1 VNAAGLGLVVGL
13 PGASVHAI
21 ALEWGADGGFV
32 VAHFGTLA
40 LWLLPAALL
49 GAARWAAAPSPTAAV
64 AELDARLALA
74 DRLSTALEFAGSD
87 APLVADQL
95 ADAGAH
101 AAGVD
106 AAAAFTPAWSR
117 LGPAALA
124 SLLLLMLVTGA
135 ALTWQWT
142 APPEP
147 TPLEQAAE
155 DLLAAIDR
163 DRAERIEL
171 GDREAVR
178 LLNDLQRRIQRIT
191 AREAVIRKKLAKR
204 EPPPA
209 PDPEEDPEIEPPPE
223 PKKGEQGITVDDLD
237 ALEAATLEEL
247 ALTDAM
253 EAEIVSELF
262 NDTQV
267 AQRLVEEFGE
277 LDHAEMDASHE
288 AHDASEYGKRTSTDD
303 AVSRAM
309 NEDMTGSAQVNPDT
323 LNSVEDRVQDNMS
336 MIKRDLD
343 AESMGAHDKGH
354 DTQESFNRFLKD
366 FVKELQATVAEKAL
380 GKKRKDDDRTV
391 KTTAGDAVA
400 DKRDAM
406 ADSGFEELDGPKR
419 QSADAPDEPVSG
431 AGKPPEGMKLQSGK
445 GDGDNAMA
453 MKGKGD
459 GTTSA
464 GATGA
469 GTGTQSGDGLRA
481 LIPPAG
487 TGQGPLEEV
496 LGTLAQGR
504 MPPEQRDRMFERMAR
519 HKVQAGLTSEA
530 DDLMFDYFAEAEAL
544 IVDHGEYLPPLFRDY
559 AHSYFE
565 AIRPG
570 AGNASADDD

>member
-1 VNAAGLGLVVGL
+1 VDAAAVAAVAGLVA
-13 PGASVHAI
+13 ASVHAGI
-21 ALEWGADGGFV
+21 LEFTAPGGLA
-32 VAHFGTLA
+32 VAHLPPLA
-40 LWLLPAALL
+40 LWLLPALVAGLV
-49 GAARWAAAPSPTAAV
+49 RWGFAPDAAASA
-64 AELDARLALA
+64 AELDARLGLD
-74 DRLSTALEFAGSD
+74 DRLGTALEFAGAD
-87 APLVADQL
+87 APLVADQR
-95 ADAGAH
+95 ADAAAH
-101 AAGVD
+101 AASVD
-106 AAAAFTPAWSR
+106 PAGAFSPAWRR
-117 LGPAALA
+117 LGPALLSAV
-124 SLLLLMLVTGA
+124 LLLMLVTGA
-135 ALTWQWT
+135 GLTWQWT

-147 TPLEQAAE
+147 TAVEQSAD

-163 DRAERIEL
+163 ERAQRIDV

-178 LLNDLQRRIQRIT
+178 LLNDLQRRIERIT
-191 AREAVIRKKLAKR
+191 AREAVLRKELAKR
-204 EPPPA
+204 EPPPPA
-209 PDPEEDPEIEPPPE
+209 AATEEEPELEPPPV
-223 PKKGEQGITVDDLD
+223 PEQVDRGITVEDLD

-262 NDTQV
+262 NETDV
-267 AQRLVEEFGE
+267 ARRLMEEFSE
-277 LDHAEMDASHE
+277 LDHAEMEATHNSVDASTYGDRTAADE
-288 AHDASEYGKRTSTDD
+288 A
-303 AVSRAM
+303 VQRAM
-309 NEDMTGSAQVNPDT
+309 NEGMTGNDQLDANQNLTESEDT
-323 LNSVEDRVQDNMS
+323 IQNNMS
-336 MIKRDLD
+336 MIRRDLS

-354 DTQESFNRFLKD
+354 DTQESFNQFLKD
-366 FVKELQATVAEKAL
+366 FVKELQATVAEKAV
-380 GKKRKDDDRTV
+380 GKKRKDDSRAV

-419 QSADAPDEPVSG
+419 QDAEGGPAEPMAG
-431 AGKPPEGMKLQSGK
+431 KGKPPKDMKLQPGE
-445 GDGDNAMA
+445 GNGENAMA
-453 MKGKGD
+453 MKGKGN

-487 TGQGPLEEV
+487 TGKGPLEEV

-504 MPPEQRDRMFERMAR
+504 MPAEQRDRMFQRMAR
-519 HKVQAGLTSEA
+519 HKVEAGLTSEA

-570 AGNASADDD
+570 TGRGD